1 MEKIKTP
8 LYKRKILV
16 IPMLGLML
24 IALVSAAVLFETSHA
39 TVTVSEALSVAI
51 VTVTPTGYAGD
62 TISENITIN
71 SLSTGSI
78 PITLEWVN
86 GTNTDLV
93 EFTYTG
99 PVSDTLVTGDNIITL
114 TWDISTG
121 SPNGEFEGDITL
133 IRE

>member
-39 TVTVSEALSVAI
+39 TVTVSEALSTIDVS
-51 VTVTPTGYAGD
+51 VTPTGYAGD
-62 TISENITIN
+62 TISQDITIV
-71 SLSTGSI
+71 SLSTGDL
-78 PITLEWVN
+78 PITIAWTETLNV
-86 GTNTDLV
+86 DIV
-93 EFTYTG
+93 DYTYTG
-99 PVSDTLVTGDNIITL
+99 PVSDTLETGDNIITL
-114 TWDISTG
+114 TWAVASG
-121 SPNGEFEGDITL
+121 SPNGDFEGDITL